1 MVDPMK
7 SRQRDL
13 GSTVIRACSAV
24 LVLLAMAG
32 SGMAGEAYYVLIFGS
47 QQTPPRPDYCHSFAT
62 FVRVTW
68 SGPEPCPVG
77 GSALVEAHTISWLPA
92 NLIVRTRAL
101 FPETGHNFD
110 LPTTLCYCARNKE
123 RVSLWGPYEVE
134 KELYDRAMDQIALLE
149 SGQVRYKADDM
160 GRFSKRVCN
169 CIHAVSSVAQG
180 VRLWVAEPGYG
191 QAASFAITK
200 RFRPWII
207 DKDQVHS
214 WIGSA
219 LGLDQ
224 YPIVYRDW
232 APPRSGGLIIG
243 PVFRLFGAERDLQ
256 ATYGPP
262 VR

>member
-1 MVDPMK
+1 MT
-7 SRQRDL
+7 RQQRVL
-13 GSTVIRACSAV
+13 GRSVVRAGIAV
-24 LVLLAMAG
+24 LMLLGAA
-32 SGMAGEAYYVLIFGS
+32 SSSMAGEAYYVLIFGS

-68 SGPEPCPVG
+68 SGPEPCPG
-77 GSALVEAHTISWLPA
+77 HTGALVEAHTISWLPA
-92 NLIVRTRAL
+92 NMIVRTRAL

-110 LPTTLCYCARNKE
+110 LPTTLRYCASNKE
-123 RVSLWGPYEVE
+123 RVSLWGPYAIE
-134 KELYDRAMDQIALLE
+134 KELYDRAMGQIALLE
-149 SGQVRYKADDM
+149 SGQVRYKADDI

-207 DKDQVHS
+207 DKNQVYS

-232 APPRSGGLIIG
+232 GPPRSGGLVVG
-243 PVFRLFGAERDLQ
+243 PVFRLFGAERNLQ